1 VILDNYEEEMFERDE
16 DTGTHEIPNNKM

>member
-16 DTGTHEIPNNKM
+16 ETATQEIPKNM